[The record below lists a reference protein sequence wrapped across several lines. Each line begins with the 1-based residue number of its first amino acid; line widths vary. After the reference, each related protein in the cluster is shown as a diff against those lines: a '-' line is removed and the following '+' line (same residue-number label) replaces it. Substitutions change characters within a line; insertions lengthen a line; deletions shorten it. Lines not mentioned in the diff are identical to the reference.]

1 MSSRSPS
8 SNDFAGLLLASF
20 SLDGVG
26 VPLPLE
32 RLLDDLAGLVFFIK
46 DREGRYR
53 WVNRT
58 LVDRCGLADKSPLL
72 GKRPSDLFPETLA
85 PFYERQDERVIRL
98 AKPLV
103 DQLELHL
110 YPGRRRGWCLT
121 SKYPVVAPGS
131 SKVVGILGVS
141 RDVETSARGAKNRGF
156 PELARALHLIQQRI
170 AEPPTLAELA
180 EASGLSQSQFAQWT
194 ERLFHLTPK
203 QLVMKARI
211 DEALHLLAA
220 GDQPLSEIAL
230 ATGFCDQSAFTRH
243 FHRLTGLPPGAFRHQ
258 AKGK

>member
-1 MSSRSPS
+1 MAV
-8 SNDFAGLLLASF
+8 AGELAAAF
-20 SLDGVG
+20 TNGQG
-26 VPLPLE
+26 TVPLPLE
-32 RLLDDLAGLVFFIK
+32 RLLDDLSGLVFFIK
-46 DREGRYR
+46 DREGRYL

-58 LVDRCGLADKSPLL
+58 LVDRCGLFEKAPLI
-72 GKRPSDLFPETLA
+72 GKRPSDLFPETMA
-85 PFYERQDERVIRL
+85 PFYERQDEKVLRL
-98 AKPLV
+98 GKPLV

-121 SKYPVVAPGS
+121 SKYPVFKPGS
-131 SKVVGILGVS
+131 PAATGILGVS

-156 PELARALHLIQQRI
+156 PELARALQLIQQRI
-170 AEPPTLAELA
+170 AEPPTLGELA

-220 GDQPLSEIAL
+220 SDKPLSEVAL

-258 AKGK
+258 AQRK

>member
-1 MSSRSPS
+1 MVGEL
-8 SNDFAGLLLASF
+8 AASF
-20 SLDGVG
+20 TGMHG
-26 VPLPLE
+26 AVPLPLE
-32 RLLDDLAGLVFFIK
+32 RLLDDLSGLVFFIK
-46 DREGRYR
+46 DRQGCYR

-58 LVDRCGLADKSPLL
+58 LVDRCGLFEKAPLI

-85 PFYERQDERVIRL
+85 PLYERQDERVLRL
-98 AKPLV
+98 GKPLV

-121 SKYPVVAPGS
+121 SKYPVFEPGNPS
-131 SKVVGILGVS
+131 AVGILGVS

-156 PELARALHLIQQRI
+156 PELARALNLIQQRI
-170 AEPPTLAELA
+170 SEPPSLAELA
-180 EASGLSQSQFAQWT
+180 EASGLSQGQFAQWT

-220 GDQPLSEIAL
+220 GDQALSEIAL

-243 FHRLTGLPPGAFRHQ
+243 FHRLTGMPPGAFRLQ
-258 AKGK
+258 ARSK